1 MCRVVLYCDVGAVE
15 PKMDMTKNV
24 RPFVSWLY
32 IEGARSCVMMV
43 GCLDLNIL
51 TFSISLVGSTIDS
64 IWPAPLEIIC
74 FFSFFPLTLLYLL
87 NTPVNA
93 IPSRSYLVL
102 TVILRASGRLVFTHY
117 ALLRIHSDHCAGD
130 THYVSSFP
138 VSLLKFQ
145 TACADSLVVLFVAL
159 YSGRW
164 LFPSPGC
171 VFSFAN
177 LFSLCGL
184 DRDDHPFRPVQPKSK
199 CWHRQ

>member
-1 MCRVVLYCDVGAVE
+1 
-15 PKMDMTKNV
+15 MDMTKNV

-102 TVILRASGRLVFTHY
+102 TVMLRASGRLVFTHY

-145 TACADSLVVLFVAL
+145 TACAESLVVLLLRFTAV
-159 YSGRW
+159 G
-164 LFPSPGC
+164 GC
-171 VFSFAN
+171 SHLPTCF
-177 LFSLCGL
+177 LG
-184 DRDDHPFRPVQPKSK
+184 DDHPFRPVQPKSK